1 MRWRTSHSQACVGNP
16 FVSRPRTLLTQSAGK
31 FYEVDG
37 GLSSIETTP
46 RLLKLISARNLCLVL
61 VIRERVSVWRKRVE
75 GGGRGKEE
83 KLGGPSIFFGW
94 NMGGL
99 KMLKDDLGGGVFKFL
114 LSSIPTEQHDA

>member
-75 GGGRGKEE
+75 GGG
-83 KLGGPSIFFGW
+83 GGGRRRNW
-94 NMGGL
+94 GGL
-99 KMLKDDLGGGVFKFL
+99 QFFSDGIWGALKC
-114 LSSIPTEQHDA
+114 